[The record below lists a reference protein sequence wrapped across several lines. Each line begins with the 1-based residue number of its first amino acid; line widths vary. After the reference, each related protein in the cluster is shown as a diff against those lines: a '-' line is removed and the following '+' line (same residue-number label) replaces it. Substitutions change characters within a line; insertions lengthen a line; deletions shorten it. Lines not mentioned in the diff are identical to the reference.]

1 MKLKEE
7 LSKLFSKEK
16 IAEIKSTLLKF
27 SEEQAAT
34 TIEVKFEDVT
44 LNDGNVLSVEKME
57 IGAKATMT
65 TPEGV
70 VPAPDGEYVAENGT
84 VITVMGGLIA
94 EIATAE
100 EEAPE
105 APETAPTAPTTDMA
119 KELAELKQRL
129 AALEDKNKTV
139 ETKMAETNKG
149 LAVALSAVNAIVES
163 PVALSLEAQA
173 PSQKDFNELTPLEKF
188 KLRKQNKFVG

>member
-70 VPAPDGEYVAENGT
+70 VPAPDGEYTAQDGT
-84 VITVMGGLIA
+84 VITIMGGVIA
-94 EIATAE
+94 EIASKE
-100 EEAPE
+100 EEAP
-105 APETAPTAPTTDMA
+105 DMA
-119 KELAELKQRL
+119 KEIAELKQRL
-129 AALEDKNKTV
+129 AALEDKGKTV

>member
-27 SEEQAAT
+27 TEEEKQP
-34 TIEVKFEDVT
+34 EVKMEDVT
-44 LNDGNVLSVEKME
+44 LKDGSVLMVEKME
-57 IGAKATMT
+57 VGSPATMT
-65 TPEGV
+65 TADGV
-70 VPAPDGEYVAENGT
+70 IPAPDGEYVAENGN

-105 APETAPTAPTTDMA
+105 ASEATPTAPTTDMA

-163 PVALSLEAQA
+163 PVSLSLEAQRPA
-173 PSQKDFNELTPLEKF
+173 QKEYKELTALEKF
-188 KLRKQNKFVG
+188 KLRKQNSFIG